1 MGEGN
6 KQALRVIFGGF
17 LKLEFHGSK
26 VRSDAALTPAG
37 RKSRE
42 GEVLEATLCL
52 RSAENW
58 C

>member
-1 MGEGN
+1 M
-6 KQALRVIFGGF
+6 IFDSF

-37 RKSRE
+37 RKSRG

-52 RSAENW
+52 RSVENRY
-58 C
+58 